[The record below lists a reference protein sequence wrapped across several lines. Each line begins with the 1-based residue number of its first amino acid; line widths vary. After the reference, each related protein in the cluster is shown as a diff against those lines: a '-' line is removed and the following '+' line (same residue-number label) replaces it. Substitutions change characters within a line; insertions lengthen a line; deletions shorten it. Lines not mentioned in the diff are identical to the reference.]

1 MNNIIISNL
10 NFSYSTKKI
19 FDNAQFQIKKETIN
33 RIEGMNGVGKT
44 TLFNIL
50 SDNIEAQ
57 VSITPKQ
64 EFEFIT
70 NEFMPF
76 NELTGNEIILLFF
89 SVNKRKL
96 TECEEFIKFFLDLN
110 LNSVLKNRYKDMS
123 LGEKQKLKILV
134 SFINK
139 EKIVLL
145 DEPFNALDQ
154 NSKIVLSQLFKQLAI
169 NYNRTIIYISHNDVE
184 KYIDKIFKIYDK
196 KIFEMTERKK

>member
-1 MNNIIISNL
+1 MNNITISNL

-76 NELTGNEIILLFF
+76 NELTGKEIILLFF
-89 SVNKRKL
+89 NVNKRKSK
-96 TECEEFIKFFLDLN
+96 EFEDFINFFQDLN
-110 LNSVLKNRYKDMS
+110 LNFVLKNRYKDMS

-139 EKIVLL
+139 QKIVLL
-145 DEPFNALDQ
+145 DEPFNALDKE
-154 NSKIVLSQLFKQLAI
+154 SKIFLSQLFKQLVI

-184 KYIDKIFKIYDK
+184 KYIDKRFKIYDK
-196 KIFEMTERKK
+196 KIFEMKVRNE

>member
-1 MNNIIISNL
+1 MNNITISNL

-89 SVNKRKL
+89 SVNKRKI
-96 TECEEFIKFFLDLN
+96 T
-110 LNSVLKNRYKDMS
+110 RM
-123 LGEKQKLKILV
+123 
-134 SFINK
+134 
-139 EKIVLL
+139 
-145 DEPFNALDQ
+145 
-154 NSKIVLSQLFKQLAI
+154 
-169 NYNRTIIYISHNDVE
+169 
-184 KYIDKIFKIYDK
+184 
-196 KIFEMTERKK
+196 

>member
-1 MNNIIISNL
+1 MNNITISNL

-76 NELTGNEIILLFF
+76 NELTGKEIILLFF
-89 SVNKRKL
+89 NVNKRKL
-96 TECEEFIKFFLDLN
+96 KEFEDFINFFQDLN
-110 LNSVLKNRYKDMS
+110 LNFVLKNRYKDMS

-139 EKIVLL
+139 QKIVLL
-145 DEPFNALDQ
+145 DEPFNALDKE
-154 NSKIVLSQLFKQLAI
+154 SKIFLSQLFKQLVI

-184 KYIDKIFKIYDK
+184 KYIDKRFKIYDK
-196 KIFEMTERKK
+196 KIFEMKVRNE

>member
-1 MNNIIISNL
+1 
-10 NFSYSTKKI
+10 
-19 FDNAQFQIKKETIN
+19 
-33 RIEGMNGVGKT
+33 
-44 TLFNIL
+44 
-50 SDNIEAQ
+50 
-57 VSITPKQ
+57 
-64 EFEFIT
+64 
-70 NEFMPF
+70 
-76 NELTGNEIILLFF
+76 
-89 SVNKRKL
+89 
-96 TECEEFIKFFLDLN
+96 
-110 LNSVLKNRYKDMS
+110 MS

-154 NSKIVLSQLFKQLAI
+154 NSKIVLSQLFKQLVI